1 MKSDKLLVVI
11 DNLGRGGAEM
21 LLMGILPELNNRF
34 RLILVTLSDQFE
46 FDDAQ
51 LICKE
56 RYTLGFTGKKSL
68 LPAILKLK
76 KIISQT
82 QPDLVHA
89 HLLHSS
95 IVARA
100 ACPPAIPLVFSLH
113 TIMSKDAL
121 DNSLFYTWL
130 EKAVLKRRHAVIA
143 VSKAVLEDYRKIIP
157 VSGPAYVLKNYVADE
172 FLQPENLSR
181 PYNNMQQLNLLAVGN
196 IKPVKNYSY
205 LVSAFEQLRSLP
217 VSLHIFGQGDD
228 AAVRALQKEI
238 DEKKVNIELKG
249 STDNIAGLLPRYN
262 LFVMSSRYEGFGIA
276 PVEAM
281 AMGLP
286 LLLSD
291 IPVFKEITYGN
302 GLFFNLDDPS
312 DFVRLLQD
320 IFDHKYDLGAM
331 SVKGR
336 GIASANYSKATYVK
350 NLFHIYD
357 ALLKRG
363 TGPGK
368 A

>member
-21 LLMGILPELNNRF
+21 LLVGILPELNRRF
-34 RLILVTLSDQFE
+34 RLILVTLSDKFE
-46 FDDAQ
+46 FDDAE
-51 LICKE
+51 LICAE
-56 RYTLGFTGKKSL
+56 RYSLGFTGKMSL
-68 LPAILKLK
+68 VPAILKLK
-76 KIISQT
+76 KIISRT
-82 QPDLVHA
+82 KPDLVHA

-100 ACPPAIPLVFSLH
+100 ACPPTIPLVFSLH

-143 VSKAVLEDYRKIIP
+143 VSEAVLEDYRKIIAVP
-157 VSGPAYVLKNYVADE
+157 GPAYVLKNYVADE
-172 FLQPENLSR
+172 FLFPEKLSR
-181 PYNNMQQLNLLAVGN
+181 PYNNLRQLKLLAVGN
-196 IKPVKNYSY
+196 IKPVKNYPY
-205 LVSAFEQLRSLP
+205 LVSAFEQLKSLP

-238 DEKKVNIELKG
+238 DEKKVNIVLKG
-249 STDNIAGLLPRYN
+249 STDNIAGLLPGYD
-262 LFVMSSRYEGFGIA
+262 LFVMCSRYEGFGIA

-291 IPVFKEITYGN
+291 IPVFKEITYRN
-302 GLFFNLDDPS
+302 GLFFDLENPS
-312 DFVRLLQD
+312 DFVRLVQD
-320 IFDHKYDLGAM
+320 IFDNKYDLTTM
-331 SVKGR
+331 SAKGVE
-336 GIASANYSKATYVK
+336 IARANYSKATYVE

-357 ALLKRG
+357 VLLKGG
-363 TGPGK
+363 TVRGK